1 VAPSDEALDIFKPLR
16 ARDRRR
22 RTTANQDSVNVGNVQ
37 QGPSFSFSEFGRLVC
52 VLLQV
57 DTVRKDLIASGADLS
72 RAQDD
77 RREERDSLWSHSVE
91 SSFNDASCR
100 VRLDADGHVA
110 NVDVN
115 AAPLEYRTGDKLKRI
130 FFKARALFT
139 TLYARWTVSGQND
152 PETFVNYLPT
162 APRSPEIS
170 TEGKRAHILFI
181 AMSCGTLEED
191 ADALNFTKK
200 TVPDG
205 VGYDYMNDQIVCE
218 VREVRPSKRSRCTT
232 APQDDALHQF
242 SDILVETLQPLLS
255 VVSVGAVGGS
265 SGAL

>member
-1 VAPSDEALDIFKPLR
+1 VF
-16 ARDRRR
+16 
-22 RTTANQDSVNVGNVQ
+22 
-37 QGPSFSFSEFGRLVC
+37 
-52 VLLQV
+52 
-57 DTVRKDLIASGADLS
+57 
-72 RAQDD
+72 
-77 RREERDSLWSHSVE
+77 
-91 SSFNDASCR
+91 
-100 VRLDADGHVA
+100 RLDADWHVA

-242 SDILVETLQPLLS
+242 SDILVEKLQPLLS
-255 VVSVGAVGGS
+255 VESAGAVGGS
-265 SGAL
+265 SGALQSADTDSLLQKFENVAARLQEIEERNRAGSSRTTDAYFREQLEKRLQTIKDDLEKDC